1 MSVEVTRSGTRGA
14 GVLDGPFRKRV
25 AARLALLGY
34 RLGVGRRMRDLPILL
49 LTTRGARSGRIRTA
63 PLLCFPEGEGSWL
76 VVASAAGAARHPAW
90 FLNVASHPES
100 VWLQVGGR
108 QVPVRAASLRGPE
121 RREAWLRI
129 VARAPKFARFER
141 RTDREIPVVRLTASG

>member
-1 MSVEVTRSGTRGA
+1 MEVTAGGTRGG
-14 GVLDGPFRKRV
+14 GVLDGPLRRM

-34 RLGVGRRMRDLPILL
+34 RLGFARRMNELPVLL
-49 LTTRGARSGRIRTA
+49 LTTRGARSGRLRTA
-63 PLLCFPEGEGSWL
+63 PLLCFPDGEGVWL

-90 FLNVASHPES
+90 FLNVARHPTS
-100 VWLQVGGR
+100 VWLDVDGR
-108 QVPVRAASLRGPE
+108 RVHVTPQSLRGAE
-121 RREAWLRI
+121 RQEAWLHI